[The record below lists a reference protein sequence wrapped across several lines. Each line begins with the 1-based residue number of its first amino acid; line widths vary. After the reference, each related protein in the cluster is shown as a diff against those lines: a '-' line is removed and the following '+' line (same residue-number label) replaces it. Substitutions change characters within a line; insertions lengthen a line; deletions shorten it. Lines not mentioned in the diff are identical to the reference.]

1 MRFSEGSLPI
11 SPLLDDTLKEK
22 SMRAISAFISMT
34 TSPFACVRSTVL
46 FDLPTIG
53 MPEAGSSMSVSY
65 EIGS

>member
-1 MRFSEGSLPI
+1 
-11 SPLLDDTLKEK
+11 
-22 SMRAISAFISMT
+22 MRAISAFISMT

-53 MPEAGSSMSVSY
+53 MPEAGSSKSVLY